1 VAPSDDKACQFSQTY
16 VIARLV
22 GHHVQNLLG
31 ILPRAQQA
39 QRAAGNKAAANHIQ
53 IQVVLQA
60 DCAGIWGL
68 YS

>member
-1 VAPSDDKACQFSQTY
+1 VPVSQAY

-53 IQVVLQA
+53 MQVELR
-60 DCAGIWGL
+60 AGALVFVALMVRGAR
-68 YS
+68 